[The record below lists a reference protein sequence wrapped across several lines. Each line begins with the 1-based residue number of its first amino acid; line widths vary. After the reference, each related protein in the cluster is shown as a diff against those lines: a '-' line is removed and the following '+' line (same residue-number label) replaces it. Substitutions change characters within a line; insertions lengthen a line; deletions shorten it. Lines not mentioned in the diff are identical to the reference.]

1 MSEMEFKTINGFDE
15 YLIYQD
21 GHVYSCRSKIV
32 LKTQITKKGYKQVSL
47 WKNNVG
53 YLKSVHRLVAE
64 HFIDN
69 PENKSYVDHI
79 DRDKTNNMY
88 WNLRWATNSENV
100 RNTTARKTNKLGEK
114 YISFVKSRNRFNI
127 RISTHNI
134 VKEFKTIE
142 EAIEYRNEIA
152 KELGLV
158 Y

>member
-1 MSEMEFKTINGFDE
+1 MDNMEFKTINGFDE

-21 GHVYSCRSKIV
+21 GHVYSCRSKMV
-32 LKTQITKKGYKQVSL
+32 LKNWNSGVGYKSVSL
-47 WKNNVG
+47 SKDG
-53 YLKSVHRLVAE
+53 IIYKKTIHRLVAE